1 MATSCFN
8 STAISHVRSQQVTQ
22 SQSSC
27 MRFLQCLESIFS
39 TSSSSLS
46 PSFIQ
51 RSNIWFHSVMQK
63 KKKTSSLLSEL
74 HCSIIELNPVRRLL
88 PVRAIISVYSLYY
101 WPINCIYL
109 SLPWQQTRDHLLTD
123 WLKGDPA
130 LRPLCKRKPI
140 KIYPSHAKK
149 SCNICVGLIL
159 TTISI

>member
-1 MATSCFN
+1 VATSCFN

-63 KKKTSSLLSEL
+63 KKKNLIFIIRTTLFNYRTEPCQKASTCPCNYQCVFSLLL
-74 HCSIIELNPVRRLL
+74 AYQL
-88 PVRAIISVYSLYY
+88 
-101 WPINCIYL
+101 YL
-109 SLPWQQTRDHLLTD
+109 SQSPLATDQRPFVD
-123 WLKGDPA
+123 WLTEGRSCPKTFVQEKTNKNLPIT
-130 LRPLCKRKPI
+130 CKEK
-140 KIYPSHAKK
+140 
-149 SCNICVGLIL
+149 L
-159 TTISI
+159 